1 MEGANSTTLIPS
13 TKLKE
18 GIGKPYYFRR
28 GVGGKE
34 GVGLTQVSAGPP
46 TGLSEVW
53 HG

>member
-13 TKLKE
+13 TKR
-18 GIGKPYYFRR
+18 IGKPYYFRR